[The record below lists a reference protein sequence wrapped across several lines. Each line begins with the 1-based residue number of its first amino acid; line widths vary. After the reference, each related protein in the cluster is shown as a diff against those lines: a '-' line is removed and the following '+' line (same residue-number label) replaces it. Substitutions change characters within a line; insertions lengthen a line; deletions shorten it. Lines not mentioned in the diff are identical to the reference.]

1 MVTTDIRSMMNG
13 DYRSMMNGDYRYN
26 SCTKINNNINTKQ
39 NNTIETNITT
49 QETKY
54 LIKTPSVRDKGPMGL
69 KISSIRLVFMRQS

>member
-1 MVTTDIRSMMNG
+1 LYLD
-13 DYRSMMNGDYRYN
+13 N

-54 LIKTPSVRDKGPMGL
+54 LIKPPSVRDQGLMGL
-69 KISSIRLVFMRQS
+69 KIY

>member
-1 MVTTDIRSMMNG
+1 MVTTDI
-13 DYRSMMNGDYRYN
+13 RSMMNGDYRYN

-54 LIKTPSVRDKGPMGL
+54 LIKTPSVRDKGLVGL